1 VTMRVVIFSEGEFA
15 IFLMVVVV
23 LFVAVAILVAVLR
36 R

>member
-1 VTMRVVIFSEGEFA
+1 MRVVIFSEGEFA

>member
-1 VTMRVVIFSEGEFA
+1 MTMRVVIFSEGEFA